1 MGKVL
6 FMRKGSKHT
15 APKQG
20 LPTAY
25 TRLAYIQSTGTQ
37 YVDSKFVPN
46 QDTRVVVDM
55 NVSQS
60 NNQQGLFGAR
70 DGSIYF
76 ELFTYTATN
85 GYQDDYG
92 STQKYPVGAIN
103 YGRHILDKNKNVFSV
118 DGIAVNTIT
127 ATTFSISYSVFLLS
141 INKDGSAYAAVPTTA
156 KLYSCQIYDNGTLV
170 RDFVPCI
177 NPSGTVGLYDL
188 VGKKFYGNAGTGTF
202 TGSEVA

>member
-1 MGKVL
+1 MSL
-6 FMRKGSKHT
+6 PKGF
-15 APKQG
+15 KQ
-20 LPTAY
+20 LE
-25 TRLAYIQSTGTQ
+25 YIQSSGTQ
-37 YVDSKFVPN
+37 YVDSKFVPD

-92 STQKYPVGAIN
+92 STQKYPVGSIN

-156 KLYSCQIYDNGTLV
+156 KLYSCQSTTTVLWFVTLSPV
-170 RDFVPCI
+170 RTPMEI
-177 NPSGTVGLYDL
+177 SGCGMKSTPYSTATQEPERSRLGRNLL
-188 VGKKFYGNAGTGTF
+188 RLIRPKR
-202 TGSEVA
+202 